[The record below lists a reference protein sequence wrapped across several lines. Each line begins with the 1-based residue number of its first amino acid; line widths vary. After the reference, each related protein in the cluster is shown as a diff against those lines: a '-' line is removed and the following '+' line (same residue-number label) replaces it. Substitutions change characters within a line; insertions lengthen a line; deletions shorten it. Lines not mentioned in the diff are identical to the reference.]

1 MSEHGNPQQVMTALI
16 TGAAGGIGLATVK
29 HFLKAGCNVVA
40 VDVNR
45 ELLAASEK
53 RLEASRMSGYASCCA
68 DVSDPSAVEAI
79 GALARERFGRI
90 DILVNNAGISPKIGK
105 RSPKLMEVTLDSWQR
120 TYDVNVTSVLLTCQA
135 FVPAMRDAGWGRVV
149 NISSLAGRTKSV
161 VAGPTYSATKAAL
174 IGFTRTVAAELA
186 SSGVTVNAIAPGR
199 IDTPMAQLA
208 GPETNAIYVA
218 QIPAGRMGRPDEV
231 AAAVAYLASDAAGFV
246 TGVTLDV
253 NGGFFMA

>member
-1 MSEHGNPQQVMTALI
+1 
-16 TGAAGGIGLATVK
+16 
-29 HFLKAGCNVVA
+29 
-40 VDVNR
+40 
-45 ELLAASEK
+45 
-53 RLEASRMSGYASCCA
+53 
-68 DVSDPSAVEAI
+68 
-79 GALARERFGRI
+79 
-90 DILVNNAGISPKIGK
+90 
-105 RSPKLMEVTLDSWQR
+105 MEVTLDSWQR